1 MLPNLNTE
9 AVIKRL
15 DQSEQKPQQVPRILV
30 LFGSLRADSYS
41 RLLAN
46 EVVEVLKHF
55 GADVRLYDAEGL
67 PMFDAEQVHHPKVV
81 ELREWSAWS
90 EGQVWISPEIHG
102 NISAVF
108 KNQID
113 WLPLDQSAVRAT
125 QGKTLAVM
133 QISGGSQSFNVVNA
147 LRVLGRW
154 MRMFTIPN
162 QSSIAKAW
170 QEFDENGKLK
180 DSAFRDRV
188 IDVLEELFKTTVLMR
203 DHSDYLTER
212 FSENKSSEPAAAQ
225 AAIVEGSG
233 AASSASPANIEQ
245 VMPAAT
251 IQTGNSCC
259 SRVPSAEDKRRASC
273 C

>member
-1 MLPNLNTE
+1 MQSPAHVTNK
-9 AVIKRL
+9 VQQRL
-15 DQSEQKPQQVPRILV
+15 QSTSQYSHAPRILV
-30 LFGSLRADSYS
+30 LYGSLRQGAYS
-41 RLLAN
+41 RLLAE
-46 EVVEVLKHF
+46 EVVRLLESF
-55 GADVRLYDAEGL
+55 GADVRLFDPRELPVYDGESI
-67 PMFDAEQVHHPKVV
+67 DHPKVQQ
-81 ELREWSAWS
+81 LRDWSAWS

-133 QISGGSQSFNVVNA
+133 QISGGSQSFNTVNS

-170 QEFDENGKLK
+170 QEFDEEGRLK
-180 DSAFRDRV
+180 DSSFRDRV
-188 IDVLEELFKTTVLMR
+188 IDVSEELFKTTLLLR
-203 DHSDYLTER
+203 EQSDYLTER
-212 FSENKSSEPAAAQ
+212 FSENKPVSTE
-225 AAIVEGSG
+225 V
-233 AASSASPANIEQ
+233 ANI
-245 VMPAAT
+245 ADAT
-251 IQTGNSCC
+251 GIAELPQLATCC
-259 SRVPSAEDKRRASC
+259 ESQKQAC

>member
-1 MLPNLNTE
+1 MHIPTLS
-9 AVIKRL
+9 K
-15 DQSEQKPQQVPRILV
+15 DQVQQQLQTTPQQDHKPRILV
-30 LFGSLRADSYS
+30 LYGSLRSGAYS

-46 EVVEVLKHF
+46 EVVRLLESY
-55 GADVRLYDAEGL
+55 GADVRLFDPEGL
-67 PMFDAEQVHHPKVV
+67 PIYDGENTEHPKVQQI
-81 ELREWSAWS
+81 REWSAWS

-133 QISGGSQSFNVVNA
+133 QISGGSQSFNTVNS

-170 QEFDENGKLK
+170 QEFDEEGRLK
-180 DSAFRDRV
+180 DSSFRDRV
-188 IDVLEELFKTTVLMR
+188 IDVVEELFKTTLLMR
-203 DHSDYLTER
+203 EHSEFLTER
-212 FSENKSSEPAAAQ
+212 FSENKTLSME
-225 AAIVEGSG
+225 V
-233 AASSASPANIEQ
+233 ANIAE
-245 VMPAAT
+245 AT
-251 IQTGNSCC
+251 GLNELSPTNCC
-259 SRVPSAEDKRRASC
+259 PSQKQAC